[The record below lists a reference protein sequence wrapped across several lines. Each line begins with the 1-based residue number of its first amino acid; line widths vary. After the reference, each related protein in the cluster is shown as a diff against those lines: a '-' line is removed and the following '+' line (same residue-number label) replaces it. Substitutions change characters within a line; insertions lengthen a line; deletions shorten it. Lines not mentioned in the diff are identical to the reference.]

1 MITENSK
8 VILSGFRAIGLKN
21 ADIEKFAKV
30 QESSFTVKEEPT
42 VSVPETQVVSEPQP
56 SVVSQVTPEPQVST
70 EIPVSPQ
77 PVEVEETSIQ
87 QNINPQVQTPVD
99 AQDDEVQKVP
109 NIFDMPAPEVAPV
122 EPTPSPAPISNES
135 AFDTPVMSEPMPATP
150 QPEQSL
156 DTPTEFFAKEEAP
169 ILNSSSEDPALIYL
183 DSIEEIVR
191 NTREI
196 IESKNKMISA
206 LNQKVEVLTE
216 ELNKVKMVN
225 QNTSQ
230 VEMGGQRVLTPNQ
243 NIYNQAA

>member
-21 ADIEKFAKV
+21 VDIEKFAKV

-56 SVVSQVTPEPQVST
+56 SVVSQVTPEPQAST

-77 PVEVEETSIQ
+77 PVEVSE
-87 QNINPQVQTPVD
+87 TPVQQSVNQQVETPVA
-99 AQDDEVQKVP
+99 AQTDEVQKVP
-109 NIFDMPAPEVAPV
+109 NIFDMPAPEVAPA
-122 EPTPSPAPISNES
+122 EPTPSVAPISNES

-169 ILNSSSEDPALIYL
+169 TLNSSSEDPAL

-191 NTREI
+191 NTREM

-230 VEMGGQRVLTPNQ
+230 VEMGGQRVLSPNQ
-243 NIYNQAA
+243 NVYNQAA